1 MKYLKEYNEKTKQF
15 FTLSDF
21 EDIIDIF
28 RDMIIDEH
36 HLEYNQPSGD
46 VGPTY
51 DCSTFNM
58 HSENGTEGMVGNT
71 YNLIVSTFLQGI
83 EQNILYINIYSPVKN
98 GNLIPFEKAGELS
111 TDVDLF
117 VKRLESMHYSVERNN
132 FLENVQVNGVV
143 VKERKFIETITIRIA
158 I

>member
-1 MKYLKEYNEKTKQF
+1 MKYLKEYKETTKQF

-28 RDMIIDEH
+28 RDMVIDEH
-36 HLEYNQPSGD
+36 HLEYDQPLGD

-51 DCSTFNM
+51 DCSTFNI
-58 HSENGTEGMVGNT
+58 HSENGTEGMVDNK
-71 YNLIVSTFLQGI
+71 YNRIVSTLIQGI
-83 EQNILYINIYSPVKN
+83 KQNILYINIYSPVKN
-98 GNLIPFEKAGELS
+98 GNLIPFEKADELS
-111 TDVDLF
+111 ADVDVF
-117 VKRLESMHYSVERNN
+117 IKRLESMHYSVERNN

-143 VKERKFIETITIRIA
+143 VKKRKFIETITIRIA